1 MKKIFCLFAAF
12 VFLTGCSCT
21 NGNLLNTPTKKVE
34 MFLSNYQTLDDDVLT
49 QLDEVI
55 DRVDTFNDTQK
66 DEYRDIMKKHYQDL
80 TYEIKDEIIDG
91 DTATVTTEIEVT
103 DYSKIMTEADTYKS
117 EHPEEFTNT
126 EGTYDESLFID
137 YRLEKLKEAKDTVKY
152 TIDFTLT
159 KVDDEWKLDS
169 LTQEQENKLH
179 GLYNY

>member
-1 MKKIFCLFAAF
+1 MKKIFCFLAAF

-21 NGNLLNTPTKKVE
+21 NGKLLNTPTKKVE
-34 MFLSNYQTLDDDVLT
+34 MFLSNYQTLDKDVLT

-55 DRVDTFNDTQK
+55 DRVDTFNDSQK
-66 DEYRDIMKKHYQDL
+66 DEYRDIMKKHYQNL

-103 DYSKIMTEADTYKS
+103 DYSKIMKEADIYKQ
-117 EHPEEFTNT
+117 EHTDEFTND
-126 EGTYDESLFID
+126 EGVYDESLFMD

-159 KVDDEWKLDS
+159 KVEDEWKLDN